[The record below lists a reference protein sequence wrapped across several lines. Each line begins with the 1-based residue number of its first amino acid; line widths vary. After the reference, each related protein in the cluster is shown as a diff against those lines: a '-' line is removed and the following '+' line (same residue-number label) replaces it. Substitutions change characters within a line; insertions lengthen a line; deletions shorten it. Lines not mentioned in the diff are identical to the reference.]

1 MMKLFYEGG
10 PLFMGILTVI
20 LIIILIIIG
29 QSIRSIHRNQF
40 KLDTLTTLGSIGL
53 IAFIVGLL
61 GQLVGLYA
69 GFGMAE
75 HMENMSPP
83 IILGGIK
90 ISMITSMYGLIIWLI
105 SRLAILVLGWYHRI
119 NFVNTPTE

>member
-1 MMKLFYEGG
+1 MIKLFYEGG
-10 PLFMGILTVI
+10 PLFMGVLTIV
-20 LIIILIIIG
+20 LIIILLIIG
-29 QSIRSIHRNQF
+29 QSIRRIHRNQF
-40 KLDTLTTLGSIGL
+40 KTETLTTLGSIGL

-75 HMENMSPP
+75 QMENMSPA

-90 ISMITSMYGLIIWLI
+90 ISMITSMYGLIIWLV
-105 SRLAILVLGWYHRI
+105 SRLAILVLGWYHKI
-119 NFVNTPTE
+119 NFIDTPTE

>member
-1 MMKLFYEGG
+1 
-10 PLFMGILTVI
+10 MGILTII
-20 LIIILIIIG
+20 LIIILVIIG
-29 QSIRSIHRNQF
+29 QSIRRIHRNQF
-40 KLDTLTTLGSIGL
+40 NLDTLTTLGSIGL

-105 SRLAILVLGWYHRI
+105 ARLAILVLGWYHKI
-119 NFVNTPTE
+119 NFVDTPTE